1 MCQALCGRDARAPGG
16 GIIHTKNREH
26 GLHHAQESGKELG
39 SALKNHS
46 PLEGES
52 ARGRSPQSS
61 RRGANAASRA
71 EPAVEPEGGERGVP
85 GGARS
90 RAGGGRTP
98 RLVSEFQRC
107 VGGPYAASFLKRCAF
122 PKGASN
128 SPPTRLPGDRIFYDN
143 SAREVGLR
151 VERRQSFLMFGTAF
165 SRRPFTFGSIR
176 YLP

>member
-16 GIIHTKNREH
+16 ASSTQKTGNMVYIMPRNRARR
-26 GLHHAQESGKELG
+26 LVQASRITP
-39 SALKNHS
+39 
-46 PLEGES
+46 PL
-52 ARGRSPQSS
+52 RGS
-61 RRGANAASRA
+61 RRDQ
-71 EPAVEPEGGERGVP
+71 
-85 GGARS
+85 GGAHS
-90 RAGGGRTP
+90 RAGGGQTP

-151 VERRQSFLMFGTAF
+151 VERRQSFLMLGIKGAVFCFDSLRSTLSVIFLESPLDPTLDSGQAF
-165 SRRPFTFGSIR
+165 R
-176 YLP
+176 